1 MPSDVVV
8 LVATAVL
15 AVVTVVAA
23 VVAVLA
29 ARRVARGPVPAVP
42 AASPAPPLEPVHE
55 DVAAS
60 VVPGELVRVER
71 TRAPRTDL
79 PVSERSGALAP
90 RVVEGRVVV
99 PPTQD
104 QVVAATLSRPQV
116 RLAVVAEGLAH
127 ALRPESR
134 DRIGAADRARRP
146 VAGGAMNPRLIWF
159 VAGSAAGVYASVKA
173 RRAAYRM
180 SMPGLIDQ
188 AAALGTGVRAF
199 ADEVR
204 DGMTTA
210 EHRFAREL
218 AADDPHPE
226 PLGPATTLAPLDA
239 APLDD
244 AAPDLPDERD
254 HP

>member
-29 ARRVARGPVPAVP
+29 ARRVARGPVSTVP
-42 AASPAPPLEPVHE
+42 AASPAPPLEPAHD

-71 TRAPRTDL
+71 TRAPHTDL
-79 PVSERSGALAP
+79 PASERSGALAP

-134 DRIGAADRARRP
+134 DRISALMRREYRGRRRERLRA
-146 VAGGAMNPRLIWF
+146 G
-159 VAGSAAGVYASVKA
+159 
-173 RRAAYRM
+173 RRASRAAHA
-180 SMPGLIDQ
+180 SALPTAPADQ
-188 AAALGTGVRAF
+188 WLG
-199 ADEVR
+199 
-204 DGMTTA
+204 
-210 EHRFAREL
+210 
-218 AADDPHPE
+218 
-226 PLGPATTLAPLDA
+226 
-239 APLDD
+239 
-244 AAPDLPDERD
+244 ER
-254 HP
+254 

>member
-134 DRIGAADRARRP
+134 DRISALVRREYRGRRRERLRA
-146 VAGGAMNPRLIWF
+146 G
-159 VAGSAAGVYASVKA
+159 
-173 RRAAYRM
+173 RRAARAAHA
-180 SMPGLIDQ
+180 SALPTAPADQ
-188 AAALGTGVRAF
+188 WLG
-199 ADEVR
+199 
-204 DGMTTA
+204 
-210 EHRFAREL
+210 
-218 AADDPHPE
+218 
-226 PLGPATTLAPLDA
+226 
-239 APLDD
+239 
-244 AAPDLPDERD
+244 ER
-254 HP
+254 

>member
-42 AASPAPPLEPVHE
+42 EAPPLEPVHE

-134 DRIGAADRARRP
+134 DRISALVRREYRGRRRERLRA
-146 VAGGAMNPRLIWF
+146 G
-159 VAGSAAGVYASVKA
+159 
-173 RRAAYRM
+173 RRAARAAHA
-180 SMPGLIDQ
+180 SALPTAPADQ
-188 AAALGTGVRAF
+188 WLG
-199 ADEVR
+199 
-204 DGMTTA
+204 
-210 EHRFAREL
+210 
-218 AADDPHPE
+218 
-226 PLGPATTLAPLDA
+226 
-239 APLDD
+239 
-244 AAPDLPDERD
+244 ER
-254 HP
+254 

>member
-29 ARRVARGPVPAVP
+29 ARRVARGPVPAVL
-42 AASPAPPLEPVHE
+42 AAPPAPPLEPVHE
-55 DVAAS
+55 DVAGS

-71 TRAPRTDL
+71 PRAPRTDL
-79 PVSERSGALAP
+79 PASERSGALAP

-116 RLAVVAEGLAH
+116 RLAVVAEGFAH

-134 DRIGAADRARRP
+134 DRISALVRREYRGRRRERLRA
-146 VAGGAMNPRLIWF
+146 G
-159 VAGSAAGVYASVKA
+159 
-173 RRAAYRM
+173 RRAARAAHA
-180 SMPGLIDQ
+180 SALPTAPADQ
-188 AAALGTGVRAF
+188 WLG
-199 ADEVR
+199 
-204 DGMTTA
+204 
-210 EHRFAREL
+210 
-218 AADDPHPE
+218 
-226 PLGPATTLAPLDA
+226 
-239 APLDD
+239 
-244 AAPDLPDERD
+244 ER
-254 HP
+254 